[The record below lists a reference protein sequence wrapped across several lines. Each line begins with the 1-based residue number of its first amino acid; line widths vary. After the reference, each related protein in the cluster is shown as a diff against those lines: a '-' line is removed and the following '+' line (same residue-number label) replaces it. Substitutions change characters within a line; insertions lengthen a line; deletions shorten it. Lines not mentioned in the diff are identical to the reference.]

1 MGICTSIS
9 HPYTCTGSGVSEK
22 VVMYAGLGGAAKWKE
37 NMLNR
42 ASALF
47 SRRAA
52 DLQSY
57 IYGTS
62 ALADAAEKVRITF
75 SLTGHSQCMAEYC

>member
-1 MGICTSIS
+1 M
-9 HPYTCTGSGVSEK
+9 YLK
-22 VVMYAGLGGAAKWKE
+22 RVVMYAGLGGAAKWKE

-62 ALADAAEKVRITF
+62 ALADAAKKVRITF
-75 SLTGHSQCMAEYC
+75 SLTGHSQCMAEVYMMIVLVCRKDRVAFV